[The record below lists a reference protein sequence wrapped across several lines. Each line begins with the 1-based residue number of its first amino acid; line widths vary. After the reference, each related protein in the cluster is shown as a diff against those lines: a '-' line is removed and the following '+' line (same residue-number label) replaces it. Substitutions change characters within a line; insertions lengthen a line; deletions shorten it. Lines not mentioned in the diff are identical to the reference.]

1 MSYNHGRE
9 ERKWRLWKESEER
22 QLRELGVDEDT
33 IEQLRVED
41 RAVFNSDRRFYTHQQ
56 EAGTYLETLAESE
69 SHTEVWTVCDLLDEI
84 ENEKLYQ
91 ILLTV
96 DKRTMQIILLK
107 MCGYTT
113 KEIAPIVCLS
123 AGAVYARLDQ
133 LKKKLKN
140 SICK

>member
-9 ERKWRLWKESEER
+9 ERKWQLWKEAEEIT
-22 QLRELGVDEDT
+22 LRESGVDEST

-41 RAVFNSDRRFYTHQQ
+41 RSAFNSDRRFYTQQQ

-69 SHTEVWTVCDLLDEI
+69 SRTEVWTICDLLDEI
-84 ENEKLYQ
+84 ENDELYQ

-96 DKRTMQIILLK
+96 DKRTLQIVLLK
-107 MCGYTT
+107 MHGYTV

-123 AGAVYARLDQ
+123 TGAVYARLDQ
-133 LKKKLKN
+133 LKKKLKKFN
-140 SICK
+140 W

>member
-9 ERKWRLWKESEER
+9 ERKWRLWKEAEER
-22 QLRELGVDEDT
+22 TLRESGVDEGT
-33 IEQLRVED
+33 SERLRVED
-41 RAVFNSDRRFYTHQQ
+41 RATFNSDRRFYTHQQ
-56 EAGTYLETLAESE
+56 EAGTYLETLVESE
-69 SHTEVWTVCDLLDEI
+69 SHTEVWTICDLLDEI
-84 ENEKLYQ
+84 ENDELYQ

-123 AGAVYARLDQ
+123 AGAVYARLDH
-133 LKKKLKN
+133 LKKKLKKFN
-140 SICK
+140 L

>member
-9 ERKWRLWKESEER
+9 ERKWLLWKEAEEKK
-22 QLRELGVDEDT
+22 LRELGVDDAT

-41 RAVFNSDRRFYTHQQ
+41 RAMFNSDRRFYTHQQ
-56 EAGTYLETLAESE
+56 EAGTYLETLVEGE
-69 SHTEVWTVCDLLDEI
+69 SHTEVWTICDLLDEI

-96 DKRTMQIILLK
+96 DKRTLQIVLMK
-107 MCGYTT
+107 MHGYTV

-123 AGAVYARLDQ
+123 AGAVYARLDH
-133 LKKKLKN
+133 LKKKLKKFN
-140 SICK
+140 W

>member
-9 ERKWRLWKESEER
+9 ERKWRLWKEAEER
-22 QLRELGVDEDT
+22 TLRESGVDEGT

-56 EAGTYLETLAESE
+56 EVGTYLETLVESE
-69 SHTEVWTVCDLLDEI
+69 QQAEVWTICDLLNEI
-84 ENEKLYQ
+84 ENEKLHQ

-96 DKRTMQIILLK
+96 DKRTLQIVLLK
-107 MCGYTT
+107 MCGYTV

-123 AGAVYARLDQ
+123 AGAVYARLDR
-133 LKKKLKN
+133 LRKKLK
-140 SICK
+140 KFRL